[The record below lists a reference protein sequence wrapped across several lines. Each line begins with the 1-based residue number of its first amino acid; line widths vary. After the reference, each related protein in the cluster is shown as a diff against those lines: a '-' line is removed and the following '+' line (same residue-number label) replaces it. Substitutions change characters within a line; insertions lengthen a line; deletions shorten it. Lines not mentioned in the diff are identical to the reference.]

1 MRSVNPRPRGG
12 LSSRTAVLGVSAGA
26 AVVVGVIA
34 TLLIAGQLQLF
45 HRPIDHTGMV
55 PVPIC
60 GRVIPAYT
68 MVTRDY
74 IWDTK
79 ANSLSVVWVPR
90 EAVHTDVFTQLG
102 KILGR
107 VTAREKAAQYL
118 FKEADFLPEGTRPG
132 LSAGVPPGKRAM
144 TIEAGKLNGIYRPA
158 SRRPLRPRGE
168 HPRRQAQ
175 FVRRRRLE
183 PRGRFGADRLAPQ
196 QFGAERVRATR
207 ERRSGRKRGC
217 SPGKR

>member
-1 MRSVNPRPRGG
+1 M
-12 LSSRTAVLGVSAGA
+12 
-26 AVVVGVIA
+26 
-34 TLLIAGQLQLF
+34 
-45 HRPIDHTGMV
+45 
-55 PVPIC
+55 
-60 GRVIPAYT
+60 IPAYT

-144 TIEAGKLNGIYRPA
+144 TIEAGKINGIY
-158 SRRPLRPRGE
+158 G
-168 HPRRQAQ
+168 
-175 FVRRRRLE
+175 FK
-183 PRGRFGADRLAPQ
+183 
-196 QFGAERVRATR
+196 RATASTSWR
-207 ERRSGRKRGC
+207 ASPSTSSARSAAATGTAWPFR
-217 SPGKR
+217 P